1 MNYLSDAAAC
11 LRVFGAAADDEKQG
25 QAEKPTYEKKR
36 PHSVHGLGQF
46 LCCSNIHGTRTRFS
60 SCHHRFT
67 TLTAFRNLKSKFSDL
82 CINAC
87 IRVIKRTEISCTGQR
102 YAVCLCVCVCVC
114 ERERE
119 RERERNICR

>member
-1 MNYLSDAAAC
+1 MNYISDAAAC
-11 LRVFGAAADDEKQG
+11 LRVFGAAADDDKQG

-82 CINAC
+82 CINSC
-87 IRVIKRTEISCTGQR
+87 IRVIKITEISWTAQR
-102 YAVCLCVCVCVC
+102 SAGSVRVCVRACVCVRESVCVS
-114 ERERE
+114 E
-119 RERERNICR
+119 